1 MAFRE
6 VFKRIEKKYLMS
18 GAQYE
23 ELRRRLEPIAAVD
36 KYGQTT
42 ILNIYYD
49 TPDDQLIRRS
59 LEKPVYKEKLRLRTY
74 GVPQPG
80 GQAFVEIKKK
90 YKGVVYKRRVSAPY
104 EEALAWLDGSSVP
117 LSERSSRIRH
127 SADGDEQILREI
139 DYFQQFYQNLEPKM
153 VIAYDRIAMAGRED
167 PELRITFD
175 TNLRWRT
182 QDLDLRS
189 GGYGRQL
196 LQEGQV
202 LCELKIAGAVPMELV
217 RMFSELEIYPVSCS
231 KYGNAYMLQQQELA
245 EELRRGTSEAAG
257 TEMWKNT
264 QKIRRLYPADTQRK
278 GAAAY
283 A

>member
-6 VFKRIEKKYLMS
+6 VFQRIEKKYLMS
-18 GAQYE
+18 AEQYE
-23 ELRRRLEPIAAVD
+23 EFRRRLDPLAAAD
-36 KYGQTT
+36 RYGKTT

-49 TPDDQLIRRS
+49 TPEDLLIRRS

-74 GVPQPG
+74 GVPRPG
-80 GQAFVEIKKK
+80 GTAFVEIKKK

-104 EEALAWLDGSSVP
+104 EEALAWLDTSSGS
-117 LSERSSRIRH
+117 LSERSGRIRR
-127 SADGDEQILREI
+127 SADGEEQILREI
-139 DYFQQFYQNLEPKM
+139 DYFQQFYRDLEPKM
-153 VIAYDRIAMAGRED
+153 VIAYDRIAMAGRAD

-182 QDLDLRS
+182 EDLDLLS
-189 GGYGRQL
+189 GDYGRQL

-217 RMFSELEIYPVSCS
+217 RMLSDLQIYPVSCS
-231 KYGNAYMLQQQELA
+231 KYGNAYMVRQQEQFGQ
-245 EELRRGTSEAAG
+245 LRREIRPADTG
-257 TEMWKNT
+257 KHT
-264 QKIRRLYPADTQRK
+264 QKIRSLYPADTERK
-278 GAAAY
+278 GVRAY